1 MPISESFCK
10 RGQFAYLKSCSLK
23 VRLLIQHICR
33 GSTAIL
39 SGPGNTVM
47 HSPWSLTGQLKVA
60 SVFLDQVIDT
70 SIRSSWFC
78 SCHPGDAFLDHL
90 ANRTC
95 IHRYKETLLNQL
107 FPHSSVPK
115 KQTEMPIYQSFLFFN
130 IYSFIYFLAESG
142 LSCGM
147 RDLSL
152 WRTGSSLQCVS
163 FSLVVARGLW
173 SAWALQ
179 SWHVGSLVLVRR
191 LSCPAACGILVL

>member
-1 MPISESFCK
+1 MGHQCILE
-10 RGQFAYLKSCSLK
+10 RN
-23 VRLLIQHICR
+23 VHICM
-33 GSTAIL
+33 A
-39 SGPGNTVM
+39 PG
-47 HSPWSLTGQLKVA
+47 
-60 SVFLDQVIDT
+60 
-70 SIRSSWFC
+70 FC
-78 SCHPGDAFLDHL
+78 SCCQRTHPLVTWLCGQWGLNSRL
-90 ANRTC
+90 QRTVAN
-95 IHRYKETLLNQL
+95 KETLLNQL

-191 LSCPAACGILVL
+191 LSCPAACGILVLWPGIEPASPGLQDGFLTTGPPGKSLPVFSERGLLAYLKNCYLRVRLII